1 MGKTVTTRVNEELS
15 ERIDEIAEEEDLDRS
30 TVVRK
35 FLADGTRNWL
45 IEKNLEDYEAG
56 RVTLWQAA
64 DRCGLSLWE
73 IIQEAREREI
83 HVPYTVDELE
93 EDLRA
98 LE

>member
-15 ERIDEIAEEEDLDRS
+15 DRIDEIAEKEGLDRS

-35 FLADGTRNWL
+35 FLADGTKNWL
-45 IEKNLEDYEAG
+45 IEKSLEEYEAG
-56 RVTLWQAA
+56 KVTLWQAA
-64 DRCGLSLWE
+64 DRCGLSIWE
-73 IIQEAREREI
+73 IIQEAREREVHI
-83 HVPYTVDELE
+83 PYTVDELE

>member
-1 MGKTVTTRVNEELS
+1 MSKTVTTRVDEKLS
-15 ERIDEIAEEEDLDRS
+15 ERIDEIAEEEGLDRS

-35 FLADGTRNWL
+35 FLADGTKNWL
-45 IEKNLEDYEAG
+45 IEKSFEDYEAG
-56 RVTLWQAA
+56 RITLWQAA

-73 IIQEAREREI
+73 MIQEARKREV

>member
-15 ERIDEIAEEEDLDRS
+15 ERIDEIAEEEGLDRS

>member
-15 ERIDEIAEEEDLDRS
+15 KRINEIAEEEGLDKS

-35 FLADGTRNWL
+35 FLADGTKNWL
-45 IEKNLEDYEAG
+45 IEKSLEDYEEG
-56 RVTLWQAA
+56 RTTLWQAA

-73 IIQEAREREI
+73 TIQEAEKREI
-83 HVPYTVDELE
+83 HVPYTKDELE